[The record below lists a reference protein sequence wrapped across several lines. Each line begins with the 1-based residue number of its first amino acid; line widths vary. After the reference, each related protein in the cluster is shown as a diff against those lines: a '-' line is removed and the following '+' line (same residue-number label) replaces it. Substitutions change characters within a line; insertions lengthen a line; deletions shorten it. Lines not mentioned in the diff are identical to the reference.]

1 MEPYARKSQTWDL
14 YFDALRFQIDLCT
27 YEEQYELAINEAN
40 LMYERA
46 QKVNCARGLIGAKQ
60 CLGNVYISTE
70 RWDEGMKALEAAY
83 QLSLQTDNAVVR
95 ISILCQLISITKDQK
110 NNQLLSEYLAKLK
123 KHCITIPPR
132 TRCSKRHFMMFT
144 CSAKYITPIIIYMH
158 TSRNKHI
165 KIWLT
170 RANFSMATPSFSTG
184 CSITMPMQHTSGLAK
199 RMTGHLPR

>member
-70 RWDEGMKALEAAY
+70 MGRRNESIGSC
-83 QLSLQTDNAVVR
+83 LSTL
-95 ISILCQLISITKDQK
+95 
-110 NNQLLSEYLAKLK
+110 
-123 KHCITIPPR
+123 
-132 TRCSKRHFMMFT
+132 FT
-144 CSAKYITPIIIYMH
+144 N
-158 TSRNKHI
+158 R
-165 KIWLT
+165 
-170 RANFSMATPSFSTG
+170 
-184 CSITMPMQHTSGLAK
+184 
-199 RMTGHLPR
+199 